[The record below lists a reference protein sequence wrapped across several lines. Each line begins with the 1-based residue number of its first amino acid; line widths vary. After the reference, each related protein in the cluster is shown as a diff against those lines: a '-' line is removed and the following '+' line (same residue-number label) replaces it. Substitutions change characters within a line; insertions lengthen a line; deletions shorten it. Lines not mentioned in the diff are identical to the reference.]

1 MRRARSEAEQTVKA
15 TINGEP
21 HELPDGMTIAGI
33 LERVRAPERGIA
45 VAKNDRV
52 VRRSAFG
59 EEPVNDGDR
68 IEIIRAVAG
77 G

>member
-1 MRRARSEAEQTVKA
+1 MMVS
-15 TINGEP
+15 INGE
-21 HELPDGMTIAGI
+21 
-33 LERVRAPERGIA
+33 EREVESGTTVARLLQTLGAPESGIA

-52 VRRSAFG
+52 VRRSQIVG
-59 EEPVNDGDR
+59 EVVNDGDR

>member
-1 MRRARSEAEQTVKA
+1 MKIS
-15 TINGEP
+15 INGE
-21 HELPDGMTIAGI
+21 HFELPGGLTVSGL
-33 LERVRAPERGIA
+33 LEHLQAPARGVA

-52 VRRSAFG
+52 VRRSAFE

>member
-1 MRRARSEAEQTVKA
+1 VKA
-15 TINGEP
+15 IVNGEAL
-21 HELPDGMTIAGI
+21 ELPEGVTVTQLLAH
-33 LERVRAPERGIA
+33 VQAPERGIA

-52 VRRSAFG
+52 VRRSAFD
-59 EEPVNDGDR
+59 EERVNDGDR

>member
-1 MRRARSEAEQTVKA
+1 MVKVSV
-15 TINGEP
+15 NGEER
-21 HELPDGMTIAGI
+21 ELQAGMTVAQL
-33 LERVRAPERGIA
+33 LELLSAPETGIA

-52 VRRSAFG
+52 VPRSAFG
-59 EEPVNDGDR
+59 EEPIVYGDR